1 MRIVGH
7 GNTTNE
13 WTSIT
18 ETPVLGADGS
28 GGGGDCAVPADVLDL
43 SNWYIGAHVGEDG
56 FVSRSS
62 IQDVPVAELPIRLGQ
77 FLKLAGLAEHGAHA
91 RELVETDQVQVNGQ
105 VEARRGAQLQFG
117 DVVAV
122 AGQQARPVR

>member
-1 MRIVGH
+1 
-7 GNTTNE
+7 
-13 WTSIT
+13 
-18 ETPVLGADGS
+18 
-28 GGGGDCAVPADVLDL
+28 
-43 SNWYIGAHVGEDG
+43 
-56 FVSRSS
+56 VSRSS

-77 FLKLAGLAEHGAHA
+77 FLKLAGFAEHGAHA